1 MLHLHTLS
9 AVANAG
15 AAPTRPDPGTS
26 HLSSPHVPTYPPILN
41 NPSPPLQTLLYRL
54 GYVERADWGVQAVP
68 VTRNW
73 LLPPSLPAA
82 TAGAA
87 AAAGL
92 SAAAAAVRA
101 WAPPPRQVV
110 HVCVLGAPG
119 VGKADLVRALSGLDQ
134 AHSLRSGKGSKG
146 KDGEGEGSGGGWADW
161 TLTGSSLT
169 AAWGWTGDHYTPRL
183 NWTGLDWT
191 GTHN

>member
-1 MLHLHTLS
+1 M
-9 AVANAG
+9 
-15 AAPTRPDPGTS
+15 
-26 HLSSPHVPTYPPILN
+26 
-41 NPSPPLQTLLYRL
+41 
-54 GYVERADWGVQAVP
+54 ERSDWGVHAVP

-134 AHSLRSGKGSKG
+134 AHSLSLRSGKGSKG

-169 AAWGWTGDHYTPRL
+169 AAWGWTGDHYTPGQTSL
-183 NWTGLDWT
+183 NGA
-191 GTHN
+191 HN